1 LKTDAEVLLLVRISH
16 HGFIFRTYG
25 LDKSTSTSSLHLGSR
40 KIPFLAAAAA
50 IPLRLHLL
58 LHLLLLG
65 GASSGICTLLT
76 IRAAS
81 RTRGRLSCRLA
92 DGRHALVDGQQL
104 EEPHEAQRL

>member
-1 LKTDAEVLLLVRISH
+1 MLVRISH

-58 LHLLLLG
+58 LQLMLLG
-65 GASSGICTLLT
+65 GASSSGICTLLS

-81 RTRGRLSCRLA
+81 RTR
-92 DGRHALVDGQQL
+92 
-104 EEPHEAQRL
+104 